1 MSLRSQQICCWWT
14 GISMVFAGIGFFVV
28 TGYVPPPHASDTAAQ
43 LAHFYVTHRTR
54 LRIGLV
60 ITLLSWGGYGTLTA
74 VITIQMLRIEGR
86 RPVLAIL
93 QACAGT
99 AGWICLIIPTM
110 LLAVATFRA
119 GQVSPQTTQTLH
131 DLGWITAF
139 MALTPFFVQLMAVA
153 GAIFQDRSES
163 PVFPRWL
170 GYLTVWIAISFAPG
184 VLLIF
189 FKSGAFSYQGLFVFW
204 VPFLTFGAWIIVM
217 AWACYRAALTDTEN
231 SGSAADVGTARPREP
246 LSQAAAGA

>member
-1 MSLRSQQICCWWT
+1 VCCWIT
-14 GISMVFAGIGFFVV
+14 GISVVFLGIGFFLI
-28 TGYVPPPHASDTAAQ
+28 TGYVPPPHANDTARQ

-60 ITLLSWGGYGTLTA
+60 ITLVAWAGYGTLTA
-74 VITIQMLRIEGR
+74 VISMQMLRIEGPR
-86 RPVLAIL
+86 RPVLALL
-93 QACAGT
+93 QALAGT
-99 AGWICLIIPTM
+99 AGWVCLLIPTM

-153 GAIFQDRSES
+153 GAIFQDTSAT

-170 GYLTVWIAISFAPG
+170 GYLTVWIAVSFAPG

-189 FKSGAFSYQGLFVFW
+189 FKTGPFSYQGLFVFW
-204 VPFLTFGAWIIVM
+204 VPFLTFGAWILVM
-217 AWACYRAALTDTEN
+217 AWACHRAALTDAAPGEEPAGAA
-231 SGSAADVGTARPREP
+231 SSARRSAAAATA
-246 LSQAAAGA
+246 

>member
-1 MSLRSQQICCWWT
+1 MNQRSQKACCWIT
-14 GISMVFAGIGFFVV
+14 GISVVFLGIGFFLI
-28 TGYVPPPHASDTAAQ
+28 TGYVPPPHANDTARQ

-60 ITLLSWGGYGTLTA
+60 ITLVSWAGYGTMTA
-74 VITIQMLRIEGR
+74 VISMQMLRIEGR
-86 RPVLAIL
+86 RRPVLSLL
-93 QACAGT
+93 QALAGT
-99 AGWICLIIPTM
+99 AGWVCLLIPTM

-139 MALTPFFVQLMAVA
+139 MALTPFFVQLLAVA
-153 GAIFQDRSES
+153 GAIFQDASPT

-170 GYLTVWIAISFAPG
+170 GYLTVWIAISFCPG

-189 FKSGAFSYQGLFVFW
+189 FKTGAFSYQGLFVFW
-204 VPFLTFGAWIIVM
+204 VPFLTFGAWILLM
-217 AWACYRAALTDTEN
+217 AWACYGAVCTDTGEPAVAEP
-231 SGSAADVGTARPREP
+231 AATGVP
-246 LSQAAAGA
+246 AAA

>member
-1 MSLRSQQICCWWT
+1 MNQRSQLACCWIT
-14 GISMVFAGIGFFVV
+14 GISVVFLGIGFFLI
-28 TGYVPPPHASDTAAQ
+28 TGYVPPPHASDTARQ

-60 ITLLSWGGYGTLTA
+60 ITLVSWAGYGTLTA
-74 VITIQMLRIEGR
+74 VISIQMLRIEGR
-86 RPVLAIL
+86 RRPVLALL
-93 QACAGT
+93 QALAGT
-99 AGWICLIIPTM
+99 AGWVCLLIPTM

-153 GAIFQDRSES
+153 GAIFQDSS
-163 PVFPRWL
+163 ATPVFPRWL
-170 GYLTVWIAISFAPG
+170 GYLTVWIAVSFAPG

-189 FKSGAFSYQGLFVFW
+189 FKTGPFSYQGLFVFW
-204 VPFLTFGAWIIVM
+204 VPFLTFGAWILLM
-217 AWACYRAALTDTEN
+217 AWACHRAALTDIGPGGQPAG
-231 SGSAADVGTARPREP
+231 SGSGALAPATAATA
-246 LSQAAAGA
+246 

>member
-1 MSLRSQQICCWWT
+1 MNQRSQKACALTT
-14 GISMVFAGIGFFVV
+14 GISVLFLGIGFFLI
-28 TGYVPPPHASDTAAQ
+28 TGYVPPPHADDTARQ

-60 ITLLSWGGYGTLTA
+60 ITLVSWAGYGTLTA
-74 VITIQMLRIEGR
+74 VISTQMLRIEGR
-86 RPVLAIL
+86 RRPVLALL
-93 QACAGT
+93 QALAGT
-99 AGWICLIIPTM
+99 AGWVCLLIPTM

-139 MALTPFFVQLMAVA
+139 MALTPFFVQLLAVA
-153 GAIFQDRSES
+153 GAIFQDSS
-163 PVFPRWL
+163 PVPVFPRWL

-204 VPFLTFGAWIIVM
+204 VPFLTFGGWILVM
-217 AWACYRAALTDTEN
+217 AWACHRAACRDTGE
-231 SGSAADVGTARPREP
+231 
-246 LSQAAAGA
+246 AAAGEAATSGVPVVA